1 MAIKSIPDFIIIL
14 KASLPALLNAFLY
27 LSGVG
32 SKSFVENIKEK
43 LGIRANGRKVGKSG
57 ELYHLRE
64 AQVPY
69 NSDFTPANSELRAK
83 NTCFWSDN
91 P

>member
-1 MAIKSIPDFIIIL
+1 L
-14 KASLPALLNAFLY
+14 LPAPLNAFLY
-27 LSGVG
+27 LTGVG

-43 LGIRANGRKVGKSG
+43 LGIPAKGRKVGKSG
-57 ELYHLRE
+57 GLHHLRE

-69 NSDFTPANSELRAK
+69 HVDFIPENSELRAK